1 MKQNKLV
8 IVVLV
13 IITVLFI
20 LGLSSDFFRG
30 DDDKDDDKSISKVE
44 KFKDRWLGALD
55 DMMAPFQDS
64 LDSRRLD
71 PKEQCQIDDNTFKLT
86 KNRKKCTIAIA
97 RRDGAAAQK
106 AVLSVKPGNVKVWIP
121 YPKDEPCPT
130 ATRGSLITLG
140 KFKQSKATIGFAKIK
155 PGKIKPGQAQGG
167 TSQQSLRLDFIY
179 TPAGEDPQ
187 KARCEAAGEV
197 KLMVLENGGTLNL
210 VCTGCD
216 NNRSVTVALE

>member
-13 IITVLFI
+13 IIAVLFV

-71 PKEQCQIDDNTFKLT
+71 PRNPMEKCQIDDNTIKLT
-86 KNRKKCTIAIA
+86 KNRKICTLAITA
-97 RRDGAAAQK
+97 RDGAAAQK

-121 YPKDEPCPT
+121 YPEDEPCPT
-130 ATRGSLITLG
+130 ATRGSRVTMG
-140 KFKQSKATIGFAKIK
+140 KFKQPKTAIGMAKIK
-155 PGKIKPGQAQGG
+155 PGRIRPGLSARAVLPQAELPGWF
-167 TSQQSLRLDFIY
+167 L
-179 TPAGEDPQ
+179 PAVPEV
-187 KARCEAAGEV
+187 EFHLYAG
-197 KLMVLENGGTLNL
+197 
-210 VCTGCD
+210 
-216 NNRSVTVALE
+216 